1 MHVCMPLCLE
11 TGPLSYVALAILEPT
26 KLHLPPVLDYR
37 CSHYSVIY
45 RKILTFQAQAKLL
58 TQAKRM
64 EECFSIL
71 SSTVPNLARTL
82 RGNQRNILLLPQ
94 PS

>member
-26 KLHLPPVLDYR
+26 DLHLPPVLDYR

-58 TQAKRM
+58 AQAKRM